1 MVGHVEANISE
12 TDIYIF
18 SPVWSACLS
27 KGRRKT
33 LVRIFKR
40 MIIMSIVMLN
50 RFCFGR
56 MMKQHLNE
64 AANVGKVWVSFLKI
78 NTEQVKV
85 PNRAAGLIKIWRK
98 NLSKDFWGLK
108 KYSTKNFI
116 ESVKLKQFKQANNFL
131 TNRFFALKD
140 FLVNADRFVNEKNI
154 LFLLDSAGICWFCH
168 CFRVKFY

>member
-1 MVGHVEANISE
+1 LEKKS
-12 TDIYIF
+12 
-18 SPVWSACLS
+18 
-27 KGRRKT
+27 
-33 LVRIFKR
+33 FKR
-40 MIIMSIVMLN
+40 
-50 RFCFGR
+50 
-56 MMKQHLNE
+56 
-64 AANVGKVWVSFLKI
+64 
-78 NTEQVKV
+78 
-85 PNRAAGLIKIWRK
+85 
-98 NLSKDFWGLK
+98 FWGLK